1 MTKDELICNLKNFK
15 KNISSRELKERKL
28 NKLLLNLHRLK
39 NETPGTPIA
48 SAPGINND
56 IRSKN
61 KISTKVENAVVN
73 KLTEIGELEAEIKK
87 VEYDILCIE
96 DDIEETRIRLEAL
109 TYREQEIVKAH
120 YFEGRNYEE
129 IGETVYFELF
139 QQYRTGDTIKRI
151 ITQSINKMANI

>member
-1 MTKDELICNLKNFK
+1 M
-15 KNISSRELKERKL
+15 
-28 NKLLLNLHRLK
+28 
-39 NETPGTPIA
+39 
-48 SAPGINND
+48 NNN

-61 KISTKVENAVVN
+61 KISSKVEDAVVN
-73 KLTEIGELEAEIKK
+73 KLTEIEELEAEIKK